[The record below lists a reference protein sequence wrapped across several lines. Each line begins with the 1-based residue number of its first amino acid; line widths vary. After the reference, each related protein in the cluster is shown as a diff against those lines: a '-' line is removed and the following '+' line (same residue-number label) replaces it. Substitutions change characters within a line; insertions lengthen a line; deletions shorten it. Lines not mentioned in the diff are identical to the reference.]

1 MSHIIDALNM
11 KILPFIIIFSCC
23 ALLGCNNKPADKQ
36 SDTDITKRNIETP
49 TKKIEEQYSS
59 SDNISITDK
68 EVEQIEAPVEKLAD
82 KPKLEPKKP
91 IKKEK
96 PIASNTIEER
106 ATFVKTVSKP
116 KVVAKKRAAEIKF
129 EEYAYDFGEIIEGD
143 KIEHKFTFTNT
154 GNAPLTITKAD
165 ATCGCAT
172 PSIPFMDIMP
182 GESGYIGIM
191 YNSVGKEGE
200 ETPQVTIYSNAGEQ
214 PILILKLKG
223 FIKSKEEAKK
233 EVAVKDS
240 IVETAKDTTKTESN

>member
-1 MSHIIDALNM
+1 M

-23 ALLGCNNKPADKQ
+23 ALLGCNNKPDDKQ
-36 SDTDITKRNIETP
+36 SNTDITKGNIETP
-49 TKKIEEQYSS
+49 KKKIEEQYSS
-59 SDNISITDK
+59 SDNIKITDK
-68 EVEQIEAPVEKLAD
+68 EVVQVESAVVKQVDTLKSEPEPIKPVNK
-82 KPKLEPKKP
+82 KKP
-91 IKKEK
+91 V
-96 PIASNTIEER
+96 AANTDK

-116 KVVAKKRAAEIKF
+116 KVVATKRAAEIKF
-129 EEYAYDFGEIIEGD
+129 DEYSYDFGEITEGD

-223 FIKSKEEAKK
+223 FIKTKEEAKI